1 MFSKINRL
9 FVSGVIMASAVGV
22 TNHGFAATTSDVAV
36 QAQTFKLEQLKSRF
50 ESLKSSVNELN
61 EFNKALASAER
72 TKAGWTFLV
81 EHGSSFS
88 GGGTFISGASLIAML
103 GARVFPE
110 IERVRR
116 LNKPAAWLF
125 VGGIV
130 LIATGLT
137 SEFHGRYA
145 VEMADADIKAAQSD
159 ITQRLAYIETEKG
172 AIAKLSEGYG
182 ATISNSVISFE
193 GVPQGLQVFGGS
205 SLNLN
210 DLKGVLPNQ

>member
-1 MFSKINRL
+1 MFSKINRM
-9 FVSGVIMASAVGV
+9 FVSSVALAAFVGTMHLSV
-22 TNHGFAATTSDVAV
+22 AATTSDVAV

-50 ESLKSSVNELN
+50 ESLKSSVSELN
-61 EFNKALASAER
+61 EFHKALASAER

-88 GGGTFISGASLIAML
+88 GGGTFITGTSLIAML

-130 LIATGLT
+130 LIASGLT

-159 ITQRLAYIETEKG
+159 ISRRLDYIETEKG
-172 AIAKLSEGYG
+172 VIAKLSEGYG

-210 DLKGVLPNQ
+210 DLNGVLPKQ